1 MDCRSLRAGDL
12 ARRREKEERA
22 QGETRGEGREE
33 KEEERVVIS
42 AFRDAA
48 EQVTR
53 SPALQLS
60 IASPY
65 TRAEAVVGEKEGW
78 EMKTSLDEGVGEWG
92 WEKGWVGQ
100 AGVESALAVTAVI
113 STKLEGVLRGRRG
126 TSLHRSPR
134 VARLHLLF
142 DYAPGSL
149 FRPLT
154 PSQHPPEYV

>member
-65 TRAEAVVGEKEGW
+65 TRAEAVVGEKEG
-78 EMKTSLDEGVGEWG
+78 
-92 WEKGWVGQ
+92 
-100 AGVESALAVTAVI
+100 
-113 STKLEGVLRGRRG
+113 
-126 TSLHRSPR
+126 
-134 VARLHLLF
+134 
-142 DYAPGSL
+142 
-149 FRPLT
+149 
-154 PSQHPPEYV
+154 